1 VKLWGGNYEG
11 DPDRAFWAFGRSLP
25 FDRRLVAEEIAASRA
40 YVRALAACG
49 ALGTGEAARL
59 DEGLA
64 ALAARVRDDPGR
76 LDTDDEDVHSFVEA
90 RLGEELGE
98 LASQMHVGR
107 SRNEQAVTA
116 LRLWVRAAIDRLRA
130 ATTGLVEALCDQGE
144 AGADA
149 VMPGFTHTRAAE
161 PITFGHFAGAHAW
174 ALVRGGQRLREARR
188 RVNVLPLGAGALA
201 GTTLPLDREAL
212 ARDLGFEAVA
222 ENALDAVSDRDFA
235 AEFVFACA
243 LLQTQMSRLSDD
255 LIRFSGPEHAFFAL
269 PEAYTTGSSLMPQKK
284 NPDALELVRGKAARV
299 DGHVV
304 ALLALLKGLPTGYQ
318 KDLQEDKE
326 AVFDTADT
334 VEGSLAV
341 LSGVVRG
348 LRLDRAAMRR
358 GCTDDMLA
366 ASLAVALAREGVPFR
381 TAHARVGALVAK
393 AQREGVPLRAAAAAE
408 LSPAVLGALDLETA
422 VRAKAARGG
431 TAPDAVRASLAAA
444 RAAAIA
450 G

>member
-1 VKLWGGNYEG
+1 
-11 DPDRAFWAFGRSLP
+11 
-25 FDRRLVAEEIAASRA
+25 
-40 YVRALAACG
+40 
-49 ALGTGEAARL
+49 
-59 DEGLA
+59 
-64 ALAARVRDDPGR
+64 VRDDPGR

-243 LLQTQMSRLSDD
+243 LLQTPMSRLSDD